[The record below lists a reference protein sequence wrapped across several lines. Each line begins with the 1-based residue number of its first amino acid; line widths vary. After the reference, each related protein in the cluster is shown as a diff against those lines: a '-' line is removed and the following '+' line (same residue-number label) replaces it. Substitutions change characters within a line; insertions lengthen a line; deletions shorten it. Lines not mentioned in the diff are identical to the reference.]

1 MVDDS
6 IDNADTIELGS
17 YPDGYPAR
25 LGRNDRRR
33 HIYLIGK
40 TGTGKSTLLF
50 NLMLSDLERGHGF
63 ALLDPHGD
71 LATLIADAVPPWR
84 TNDVIYLDPSDL
96 EHPVGFN
103 PLHDVAADRR
113 PLVAAHLLAAFMHVW
128 GGSLADWPRLTYF
141 LTNGL
146 RLLLDAPGSTLLGL
160 PRLLVDEPYR
170 KRLLSHTR
178 DPAVRAFWEIEFAN
192 LPDRDAAQAVMPIQN
207 KIGTLLSPPTLRNM
221 LGQTRSTIDVRRIMD
236 NGQVLIVNLAKG
248 KLGETPTHLLG
259 AFLATAFA
267 QAAEGRADTPEHERR
282 DFTLYADEFQN
293 FATDSFASILSEA
306 RKYRL
311 SLVLAHQFLGQLSPL
326 LRQAVIGNAGS
337 ILAFRLGAEDAP
349 LIAAE
354 LGIESKS
361 ALTDTSNFALWAKL
375 LRDGI
380 PSEPRPIE
388 TLPPNPIASGRFA
401 AVRNRSRARTTRP
414 RKTIEDKIARFL
426 AGS

>member
-6 IDNADTIELGS
+6 IDDADHIELGT

-25 LGRNDRRR
+25 LTRNDRRR
-33 HIYLIGK
+33 HLYIIGK

-71 LATLIADAVPPWR
+71 LATMIADAVPAWR
-84 TNDVIYLDPSDL
+84 TNQVIYLDPSDL
-96 EHPVGFN
+96 QHPVGFN
-103 PLHDVAADRR
+103 PLHDVPADQR
-113 PLVAAHLLAAFMHVW
+113 PLVAAHIVAAFMHVW

-178 DPAVRAFWEIEFAN
+178 DPVVRAFWTIEFAN

-267 QAAEGRADTPEHERR
+267 QAAEARADTPENKRR
-282 DFTLYADEFQN
+282 DFTLYADEFQH

-361 ALTDTSNFALWAKL
+361 ALTDTANFALWSKL
-375 LRDGI
+375 LNDGV
-380 PSEPRPIE
+380 PCDPRPIA
-388 TLPPNPIASGRFA
+388 TLPPNPLASGRFD

-414 RKTIEDKIARFL
+414 RATIERKIARFL
-426 AGS
+426 AGT